1 MTATPTEASAP
12 LPATVEELI
21 RYSESSEGKKLP
33 PHPAYLEARRVLRQH
48 AEVLAGQPMVTRVR
62 WDDDQ
67 VTSAAPAPTM
77 VAALIAVAVM
87 SSFVI
92 MTNRFA
98 PASYLAPAVAAL
110 KERGVVRVLNDYDFG
125 GYLIWSGIPVAIDG
139 RTELYGERF
148 MVELDDAMTL
158 KSPDALFNLLT
169 SQQIDATLLRRQTP
183 AAQLLDHVDGWRK
196 VFADENA
203 VAHVRDPS
211 ARHTAEPEI
220 KPASN

>member
-1 MTATPTEASAP
+1 
-12 LPATVEELI
+12 
-21 RYSESSEGKKLP
+21 
-33 PHPAYLEARRVLRQH
+33 
-48 AEVLAGQPMVTRVR
+48 
-62 WDDDQ
+62 
-67 VTSAAPAPTM
+67 
-77 VAALIAVAVM
+77 
-87 SSFVI
+87 
-92 MTNRFA
+92 
-98 PASYLAPAVAAL
+98 VAAL
-110 KERGVVRVLNDYDFG
+110 KERGVARVLNDYDFG

-169 SQQIDATLLRRQTP
+169 SQRIDATLLRRQTP